1 MSYALKQTR
10 KFCLHVFKYLWL
22 FLTTRL
28 SATLSLKYKVS
39 KISPKKYLFLSQMT
53 LLRWLT
59 FLHGSQTVILIVLLF
74 WTYFF
79 LLTLVF
85 VLQWLFLLWEILIM
99 LLCQFPLTFQQIYNR
114 IPCFIAYLMTIL
126 MLIRMFFVII

>member
-1 MSYALKQTR
+1 MHLNKPANFAYMFLSISGFFLPLDSLLHCHLNT
-10 KFCLHVFKYLWL
+10 KFQK
-22 FLTTRL
+22 
-28 SATLSLKYKVS
+28 SL
-39 KISPKKYLFLSQMT
+39 PKKYLFLSQMT

-99 LLCQFPLTFQQIYNR
+99 LLCQFPLTFQQIHNG
-114 IPCFIAYLMTIL
+114 IPHFIAYLMTIR